1 MGNLGCPN
9 NEELRY
15 VDSKMPKYIY
25 KEGLSCIVSSDWA
38 KHDAFPPGNETYYK
52 KHQVP
57 PSELKA
63 IVDRLFNESGS
74 GHQTKQGDS
83 AGGGQD
89 ANIQPAVKAADTIA
103 RLPTL
108 LKSWEDHGTLCGG
121 SVGAFVSI
129 TPKRED
135 RGHTDSV
142 VEHNLRTIG
151 APRREKV
158 IEPALFGAGYFFAS
172 GTDPITCVFAYLTG
186 SDFLISDI
194 RTIINPDTD
203 LQKTHVPQRSV
214 TNGSRLDDD
223 HFHVGAARKMSLS
236 AEVRMCAEYN
246 IKEKRRLKSVA
257 DEHAELLKV
266 REKEIE
272 NLKAQLSLKE
282 AEAAEAIHLRAQA
295 SELETV
301 ERSLR
306 DETNALKE
314 RNAILEKEWDAL
326 DVKVTELE
334 TSAAGKERE
343 LTDLNALVTSV
354 KSQNDN
360 LVDRVRAF
368 TLRVFF
374 YTFLFCLL
382 ICMFSPNRRF
392 ISWRFLLPD
401 SKKKITMYENCME
414 QLEKFQDDQIKIIN
428 DKFDNLHTDFVDM
441 TLHLE
446 ERFYPYL
453 LTTISGRRWLLTHDI
468 ELAIAKCLNSP
479 DYLYAFGATI
489 GKALEE
495 GMQDGL
501 AAGITHG
508 KEGRVLTDVAA
519 HNPSAEADYI
529 STLRQLQ
536 NVNFPLLAEL
546 KSNKDA
552 SVEAIMWMTKPLRN
566 ADDQAVAELNFP
578 SRPYADDQAVAGEDA
593 ASFPNVDDAELRI
606 PQ

>member
-1 MGNLGCPN
+1 MDLFAFIHAPDPTKVRVVERERDEDESRLLETTVG
-9 NEELRY
+9 R
-15 VDSKMPKYIY
+15 
-25 KEGLSCIVSSDWA
+25 IVSLLLITPDRT
-38 KHDAFPPGNETYYK
+38 E
-52 KHQVP
+52 
-57 PSELKA
+57 SELKA

-89 ANIQPAVKAADTIA
+89 ANIQPAVKAVDTIVEDA
-103 RLPTL
+103 APVLLVGALLNAEVGVVAIPTL
-108 LKSWEDHGTLCGG
+108 SF
-121 SVGAFVSI
+121 VAAFVSI

-135 RGHTDSV
+135 GGHTDSV
-142 VEHNLRTIG
+142 VEHNLRTVG
-151 APRREKV
+151 APRRFVISSDSSHHSSANVAEAEVDSLIREKV
-158 IEPALFGAGYFFAS
+158 IEPSLFSAGYFFAS
-172 GTDPITCVFAYLTG
+172 GTDPITCVFADLTG
-186 SDFLISDI
+186 SDFLIGDI

-214 TNGSRLDDD
+214 TNGSCLDDD

-246 IKEKRRLKSVA
+246 IKEKMRLKSVA
-257 DEHAELLKV
+257 DEQAELLKV

-314 RNAILEKEWDAL
+314 RNAILEKERDAL

-334 TSAAGKERE
+334 TSAVGKERE

-360 LVDRVRAF
+360 LVDRVH
-368 TLRVFF
+368 
-374 YTFLFCLL
+374 
-382 ICMFSPNRRF
+382 
-392 ISWRFLLPD
+392 
-401 SKKKITMYENCME
+401 SKKKITMYENSME
-414 QLEKFQDDQIKIIN
+414 QLEKFQDDQIKIVN

-446 ERFYPYL
+446 ERFYPHL
-453 LTTISGRRWLLTHDI
+453 LTTISVRRWLLTHDI

-479 DYLYAFGATI
+479 DYLSALGATI
-489 GKALEE
+489 GTSDAVPATAITTSMSTTLALTSTVNLISI
-495 GMQDGL
+495 D
-501 AAGITHG
+501 
-508 KEGRVLTDVAA
+508 
-519 HNPSAEADYI
+519 DYEF
-529 STLRQLQ
+529 
-536 NVNFPLLAEL
+536 V
-546 KSNKDA
+546 D
-552 SVEAIMWMTKPLRN
+552 
-566 ADDQAVAELNFP
+566 
-578 SRPYADDQAVAGEDA
+578 ADDQAVAGEDA